1 MSFLSENLTQFT
13 VAQFA
18 YPTLAAGYG
27 HIGQMALVLNH
38 LVDSLLEGVLGD
50 EPMHQHVL
58 MLADTVGAVVGRY
71 AVLSSAVACRPF
83 RRYRQFSMNCEAST
97 DWATHLLTQFWAGS
111 WIFMLTF
118 A

>member
-13 VAQFA
+13 VAQLA

-58 MLADTVGAVVGRY
+58 MLADTVGAVGGLRFHCRVPPQVVVDDMAGCVCLE
-71 AVLSSAVACRPF
+71 AGVLIDT
-83 RRYRQFSMNCEAST
+83 FSPMRE
-97 DWATHLLTQFWAGS
+97 DFLK
-111 WIFMLTF
+111 
-118 A
+118 